1 MVAGLHG
8 GGGDVTEEEEEPGKP
23 QDAMDEGRDA
33 FVEPNAPLHPSLVDV
48 AADVAM
54 QVPAQKCDH
63 RLSLPDW
70 CNGFAAMALVP
81 RRRAS
86 SGLFSHYLCTIELH
100 FAVVFRLFTGERQ
113 RGVD

>member
-86 SGLFSHYLCTIELH
+86 RPGPG
-100 FAVVFRLFTGERQ
+100 FRPRR
-113 RGVD
+113 RGRLVCESTRWHPPRCLRAK